1 MFRISLGCGSA
12 PTYDSPMP
20 LNLERLEAMFV
31 EAGLKYRLEDAGH
44 LLTGFATTTYEN
56 EDGRLGMALA
66 VTVSENG
73 EFLEFTA
80 PRLYDA
86 RRSRDPGRLFQALL
100 DITMRTKLVRFE
112 HDPADGEIRCTVS
125 FPVED
130 GGITPRQFQR
140 MLEAIPKAVDR
151 WHPVIRLA
159 IDEGVVDL
167 TCGLEQAAAK
177 RDRSA

>member
-1 MFRISLGCGSA
+1 
-12 PTYDSPMP
+12 MP

-56 EDGRLGMALA
+56 EDGQRGVAVA
-66 VTVSENG
+66 VTVSEDG

-86 RRSRDPGRLFQALL
+86 RRSRDAGRLFQALL
-100 DITMRTKLVRFE
+100 DVTMRTKLVRFE
-112 HDPADGEIRCTVS
+112 HDPEDGEIRCTVS
-125 FPVED
+125 YPVED
-130 GGITPRQFQR
+130 GSLTRRQFRR

-167 TCGLEQAAAK
+167 AAGLEQAATK

>member
-1 MFRISLGCGSA
+1 
-12 PTYDSPMP
+12 MP
-20 LNLERLEAMFV
+20 INLERLEAMFV

-66 VTVSENG
+66 VTVSEDG

-100 DITMRTKLVRFE
+100 DVTMRTKLVRFE
-112 HDPADGEIRCTVS
+112 HDPHDGEVRCTVS
-125 FPVED
+125 YPVED
-130 GGITPRQFQR
+130 GGITPRQFRR
-140 MLEAIPKAVDR
+140 MLEAIPKAIDR

-167 TCGLEQAAAK
+167 SSGLEQAAAK
-177 RDRSA
+177 QDRSA